1 MKQTTKFL
9 HIVMCMV
16 LGLSVSMTSCKD
28 YDDDI
33 DGLTQRVDALESSL
47 DQLSTD
53 FGALAYVKSVS
64 FENGVCPSPW
74 TRPSGA
80 VHRSAISGSQ
90 GARRGSSGSLRAARQ
105 GDILPAPARP
115 RKGVRDVHDSFTFG
129 LHFAHFI
136 TIYSVLSTL
145 IH

>member
-64 FENGVCPSPW
+64 FENGVLTVTPA
-74 TRPSGA
+74 TGNA
-80 VHRSAISGSQ
+80 VTYAIPDEDTNTTYSLDVQSDGRREVAGSCS
-90 GARRGSSGSLRAARQ
+90 RLR
-105 GDILPAPARP
+105 
-115 RKGVRDVHDSFTFG
+115 
-129 LHFAHFI
+129 
-136 TIYSVLSTL
+136 
-145 IH
+145 